1 MKQSSDLID
10 RRRGEMPEPRAEH
23 AYGRLAGACVTD
35 MLTRRAAARPQD
47 IAVIAPDGQLTYWQ
61 LERAAHGLA
70 RHLRDLGIGPDDCV
84 GVYTEPSLDQMIAI
98 WGILFAGAA
107 YLPLSPEYPQDRL
120 RYMIEDSASPVLVT
134 QPGLAS
140 LLADLVPRDRRIL
153 TLAET
158 GLRDPRPPGDRAA
171 LPPPRPSSLAYV
183 IYTSGS
189 TGQPKGVMI
198 EHGSIAAQMRW
209 MHDVGRVEQ
218 GATVLQKTPMS
229 FDAAQ
234 WEILAPAVGARVVLG
249 APGIHRD
256 VEALIGAITAHRVTI
271 LQGVPTL
278 LQALVDS
285 GELAGCGTLTR
296 VFSGGEALTRE
307 LARDVMKALPGALLI
322 NLYGPT
328 ECTINATSMLA
339 DPDDGDADSATIPIG
354 VPVDNTSCFI
364 LDENMAPVGIGE
376 TGQLYI
382 GGVQLARGYLN
393 RPDQTREK
401 FVASPFVPTE
411 RLYSTGDLA
420 SWNPDGTIQ
429 FIGRADNQV
438 KLNGHRVELDE
449 VAVSIAAHP
458 WVRRA
463 AALVTPGAHEGRQAL
478 VACVELNPREAALM
492 DQGLDE
498 AHHRSKQSRFQVSAQ
513 LSGAGLRDQGDLRG
527 RHRVGLP
534 GATETGAQRH
544 TAFARKTYRFFD
556 GEQVTAADLIS
567 LLSPRDIPRLSR
579 DPDEVQLAELGEI
592 LRWFGQFHSESRL
605 LPKYTYASPGALYA
619 TQLYLETSG
628 RDGVD
633 PGVYYY
639 HPGEHALYRI
649 GESTLREPGLLI
661 HLAGKR
667 RAIEPVYQRNI
678 AEVLEMEAGHMLG
691 VFEEVLPRHGLTI
704 APLPFSPAVRDRLGI
719 TPQDHYLGTFALA
732 ASGPAAP
739 EDPTETYVLAHP
751 RGVDG
756 LPAGLYRHV
765 DGRFE
770 RLSDELVLRRHVI
783 AINQRVYD
791 RAGFGIAVV
800 SRTGPSWLRY
810 INLGRKLHQLQRNDL
825 RIGLMSAGY
834 SSDSGFPLPA
844 AVRLDDIF
852 ASCGI
857 RPAPLYYAVGGR
869 VSAGQVASEGM
880 YEDSV
885 HTQGPAELIKE
896 ELARSLPRYM
906 LPSTVIVM
914 DRLPLTANGKVDVRA
929 LADRPE
935 LAQAAAAP
943 RVAPV
948 TEAERWLARQ
958 WGEML
963 KSADVSTQDEFFAAG
978 GNSLIAVALVN
989 RINKRYGTRLP
1000 LQTLFETPKLADLA
1014 ARIGSP
1020 PDESSSRLVP
1030 LAGAGAAS
1038 DLPPVFCWP
1047 GLGGYP
1053 MNLRSLALAQ
1063 DTGRPFYGIQAC
1075 GLNDGES
1082 AHPTIAEM
1090 AAADIEEIRRVQP
1103 AGPYTLYGYSFGA
1116 RVAFEAAW
1124 QLEQAGERVEQLLL
1138 LCPGNPRVGPPG
1150 PPIDQGAAG
1159 PGRRTAA
1166 YDNPAYLTI
1175 LFSVFAGSAR
1185 GPEVDLCLR
1194 TVRDEEGF
1202 VSFVRA
1208 RYPALGEHLI
1218 RRIIRLVARTYEF
1231 EYTFHELAGRR
1242 LRAPV
1247 GIIKATGDDYSWME
1261 ESAAHTTD
1269 GRPAPTVIQLAGD
1282 HYRVLREPGV
1292 NELADAIRSLRSA
1305 PDRALAEERA
1315 AS

>member
-1 MKQSSDLID
+1 MKPSSDLID
-10 RRRGEMPEPRAEH
+10 RQPRETPAPRAER
-23 AYGRLAGACVTD
+23 AYSRLSGACVTG
-35 MLTRRAAARPQD
+35 MLTRQAAARPGD
-47 IAVIAPDGQLTYWQ
+47 VAVIASDGQLTYAQ
-61 LERAAHGLA
+61 LEQAARGLA

-84 GVYTEPSLDQMIAI
+84 GVYTEPSLDQVIAI

-140 LLADLVPRDRRIL
+140 RLADLVPRDRRIL
-153 TLAET
+153 TLADTAPLTSGE
-158 GLRDPRPPGDRAA
+158 LAPPHPG
-171 LPPPRPSSLAYV
+171 SLAYV

-189 TGQPKGVMI
+189 TGRPKGVMI

-234 WEILAPAVGARVVLG
+234 WEILAPAVGAKVVLG
-249 APGIHRD
+249 APGIYRD
-256 VEALIGAITAHRVTI
+256 VEALAGAITAHQVTI

-278 LQALVDS
+278 LQALVDG
-285 GELAGCGTLTR
+285 GELARCTTLTR

-307 LARDVMKALPGALLI
+307 LARDVMKALPDALLI

-328 ECTINATSMLA
+328 ECTINATSMLVG
-339 DPDDGDADSATIPIG
+339 PDDGDADSATMPIG

-376 TGQLYI
+376 TGELYI

-393 RPDQTREK
+393 RPDQTRKK
-401 FVASPFVPTE
+401 FVVSPFVPTE
-411 RLYSTGDLA
+411 RLYKTGDLA
-420 SWNPDGTIQ
+420 SWNPDGTIA

-438 KLNGHRVELDE
+438 KLDGHRIELDE

-463 AALVTPGAHEGRQAL
+463 AALVRPGEHGRRQAL
-478 VACVELNPREAALM
+478 VACVELNPNQAALM

-498 AHHRSKQSRFQVSAQ
+498 AHHRSKESRLQVAAQ
-513 LSGAGLRDQGDLRG
+513 LSGAGLRGRGDLRD
-527 RHRVGLP
+527 RPLVRLP
-534 GATETGAQRH
+534 GATETGPQRH
-544 TAFARKTYRFFD
+544 AAFARKTYRFFD
-556 GEQVTAADLIS
+556 GERVTAADLAR
-567 LLSPRDIPRLSR
+567 LLGPRDIPRLSR
-579 DPDEVQLAELGEI
+579 DPDEVGLAELGEI

-605 LPKYTYASPGALYA
+605 LPKYAYASPGALYA
-619 TQLYLETSG
+619 TQMYLETSG
-628 RDGVD
+628 RDGVE

-639 HPGEHALYRI
+639 HPADHALYLI

-691 VFEEVLPRHGLTI
+691 VFEEVLPGHGLAI
-704 APLPFSPAVRDRLGI
+704 SPQLPFSPAVRDRLAI
-719 TPQDHYLGTFALA
+719 APEDHYLGTFALG

-739 EDPTETYVLAHP
+739 DDATETYVLAHP
-751 RGVDG
+751 DRVDG
-756 LPAGLYRHV
+756 LPEGLYRYT

-770 RLSDELVLRRHVI
+770 RLSGELVLRRHVI

-791 RAGFGIAVV
+791 RASFGIALV

-810 INLGRKLHQLQRNDL
+810 VNLGRKLHQLQRNDL

-834 SSDSGFPLPA
+834 SSDSGYPLPA
-844 AVRLDDIF
+844 AVRMDDIL

-857 RPAPLYYAVGGR
+857 RQAPLYYALGGG

-906 LPSTVIVM
+906 LPGKVIIV
-914 DRLPLTANGKVDVRA
+914 DRLPLTANGKVDAKA
-929 LADRPE
+929 LECRPE
-935 LAQAAAAP
+935 VVQATAAAP

-958 WGEML
+958 WAELL
-963 KSADVSTQDEFFAAG
+963 KSPDVSTQDDFFASG
-978 GNSLIAVALVN
+978 GNSLVAVALVN
-989 RINKRYGTRLP
+989 RINQRYGTRLP

-1014 ARIGSP
+1014 ARIGGP
-1020 PDESSSRLVP
+1020 PAGSSSRLVR
-1030 LAGAGAAS
+1030 LAGAG

-1053 MNLRSLALAQ
+1053 MNLRSLARAQ
-1063 DTGRPFYGIQAC
+1063 DTGRPFYGIQAH

-1082 AHPTIAEM
+1082 AHPAIAEM
-1090 AAADIEEIRRVQP
+1090 AAADLEEIRRVQP
-1103 AGPYTLYGYSFGA
+1103 TGPYTLHGYSFGA
-1116 RVAFEAAW
+1116 RLAFEAAW

-1138 LCPGNPRVGPPG
+1138 LCPGNPRTGPPPG
-1150 PPIDQGAAG
+1150 SGAAG
-1159 PGRRTAA
+1159 RGRSAA
-1166 YDNPAYLTI
+1166 FDNPIYLTI
-1175 LFSVFAGSAR
+1175 LFSVFAGSAS
-1185 GPEVDLCLR
+1185 GPDVDLCLR
-1194 TVRDEEGF
+1194 TVRDEAGF
-1202 VSFVRA
+1202 VSFVLA
-1208 RYPALGEHLI
+1208 RYPSLDEHLI
-1218 RRIIRLVARTYEF
+1218 RRITRLVARTYEF
-1231 EYTFHELAGRR
+1231 EYTFRELKGRR

-1247 GIIKATGDDYSWME
+1247 GIVKASGDDYSWME
-1261 ESAAHTTD
+1261 ESAAYSAA
-1269 GRPAPTVIQLAGD
+1269 PPTVIQLAGD
-1282 HYRVLREPGV
+1282 HYGVLREPGV
-1292 NELADAIRSLRSA
+1292 RELAGAIRSLGGAAEPA
-1305 PDRALAEERA
+1305 PADEEA
-1315 AS
+1315 GS